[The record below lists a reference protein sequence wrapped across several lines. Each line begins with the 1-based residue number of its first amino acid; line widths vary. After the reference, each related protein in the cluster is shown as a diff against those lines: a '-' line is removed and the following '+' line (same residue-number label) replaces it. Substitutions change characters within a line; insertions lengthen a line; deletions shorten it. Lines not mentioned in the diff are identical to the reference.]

1 MKFFIHPANIP
12 RKLASRYQKPV
23 IDPTKAWDN
32 FKSKKKVQDSLIPVQ
47 KYLCSYCEIE
57 LVRGDEKFGY
67 HIEHIEPKSKNLSR
81 TFDFSNLLIS
91 CFNSGYEIAPSVIDQ
106 NPISCGHAK
115 KDSFDPLLFIK
126 PTDLECEDYFYY
138 ELDGRIVPNP
148 SLDNSHKFDQ
158 AVYTI
163 NLLNLNCRRL
173 KRERK
178 DIISEG
184 LDIAYMLS
192 DSPDALSDFA
202 SLELEEINNKNFAF
216 FTTRRQYFQ
225 DFIN

>member
-1 MKFFIHPANIP
+1 MKFFIHPVNIP
-12 RKLASRYQKPV
+12 RKLASRFQKPV
-23 IDPTKAWDN
+23 IDSTKAWDN
-32 FKSKKKVQDSLIPVQ
+32 FKGTKEVHDSLIPVQ

-57 LVRGDEKFGY
+57 LDRGDGELGY
-67 HIEHIEPKSKNLSR
+67 HIEHIEPKSSNSSF
-81 TFDFSNLLIS
+81 TFKFSNLLIS
-91 CFNSGYEIAPSVIDQ
+91 CFNSGHEISPSVYDSA
-106 NPISCGHAK
+106 PISCGHAK
-115 KDSFDPLLFIK
+115 KDAFDSLLFIK

-148 SLDNSHKFDQ
+148 SLDNSHKFAQ

-192 DSPDALSDFA
+192 GSPDALSDFA